1 MNAKSRAKK
10 TNASPDKKKTKS
22 VLATFKQATQVFKPA
37 EEEEKK
43 ETLASL
49 AAKYR
54 AGLEQEEAKRKTE
67 MEEKERAAA
76 AALTAPAVDSGS
88 QTTDGNLKSSVAGKK
103 KRARFPA
110 FMKKRGKKDERA
122 GPRASVT
129 LDTFG
134 TSGHAEPGSRSF
146 PETRLD
152 LGESSGTEEVNIDG
166 PEENTVHVNL
176 RKEDS
181 GLYFNDGLRK
191 IDFILVYEE
200 QVETKKS
207 VSATEERIKKW
218 RQKFFNNLKKAGL
231 HIEEEMVENDKKL
244 ITFIKLHAP
253 WDVCCAYAESLSIRA
268 PLQVVPDSKAHP
280 NPTSNWSSK
289 FLETFHIPNMMDQVV
304 PNMPLDY
311 YTCQFKT
318 SKLERFL
325 GSENPD
331 TFFEDIHRHRILWE
345 ILSTTIYGK
354 KKRAEI
360 GVERL
365 MDEHGL
371 VAAFPLHDGS
381 HKNHDR
387 NAKPET
393 LNKRQVLYKYWAR
406 WGCWYKYQPLD
417 HIREY
422 FGEKIGIYFA
432 WLGFYTA
439 WLLPASIVGVLV
451 FLYGL
456 ITFNDNIPAKEIC
469 DSNKDYKMCPV
480 CDEDIGC
487 EYWYLSD
494 VCLFVK
500 IAYLFDHPGTV
511 FYAVFVSFWAVTFLE
526 YWKRKNA
533 SLAHHWDCLDFEEEE
548 ERPRPDYAAR
558 APELKENP
566 ITGINEPYFDPS
578 KRFPRI
584 LSGIAAIVIMMCLV
598 LIFIIA
604 VIMYRVLISIP
615 LFENENLRARAS
627 TIASMT
633 AAVVNLIIIMTL
645 GKVYEKLAYKLTQ
658 WEMHRTQTEFEDQLT
673 FKVFIFQFV
682 NFYSSIIYVA
692 FFKGKFVGY
701 PGNYNRFF
709 GLRSEECN
717 NGGCLVELAQ
727 QLGVI
732 MIGKQIINNAQEII
746 LPKLKGFWHRLNTRF
761 DKKVQRSRW
770 EDDYELI
777 ENEGLFQEYLEMI
790 LQFGF
795 ITIFVA
801 AFPLAPL
808 FALLN
813 NWVEIRLDAHKFVCE
828 TRRPVAERAQDI
840 GVWFT
845 ILETLAQLAVISNAF
860 LIAFTS
866 EFLPRLMYQ
875 YQYQWSLD
883 GYTNFTLAEA
893 PNNTLREPCRYRDYR
908 EPDGNH
914 TMFYWKLLAVRL
926 AFVIVFEHVVF
937 GICKMIDILVPDIPE
952 TLELKI
958 KRERYLAKQ
967 ALADTDTLLMMARRN
982 ELEEDDVDLNV
993 RKTPSPKTS
1002 AA

>member
-268 PLQVVPDSKAHP
+268 PLQAHP